1 MGFTKGASGNP
12 NGKPKGAQNKV
23 TQTARELFVAT
34 LEGQVPFLS
43 DSFVKVRDED
53 PAKYLDLFAK
63 YAQYFVPKQVDIT
76 TKGEEV
82 KQVFKIGNVEIEL

>member
-1 MGFTKGASGNP
+1 MGKFEVGHKGF
-12 NGKPKGAQNKV
+12 KPKGAVNKL

-34 LEGQVPFLS
+34 LEGQVPHLS
-43 DSFVKVRDED
+43 ESFEMVRTED